1 MRKQRRPDRLTN
13 PDAIGSAQAEA
24 IYAACR
30 SADTV
35 AAAMEQKWGFDRL
48 PTLVEA
54 DLAAKFGRA
63 KAQLDAAIDDG
74 DVEMVAQKAKAM
86 ARGWRAL
93 DAAAD
98 AAGADAVV
106 DVALGWLRRHPETGV
121 GYVIT
126 KDNATAGA
134 LRANGVDGRIYT
146 MAEVCRIIEALE
158 KKSNGVVG
166 QGKDMWNVKV
176 VDVRNGDDTL
186 DDEIPF

>member
-1 MRKQRRPDRLTN
+1 MKQRRPDRLTN
-13 PDAIGSAQAEA
+13 PDAVGSIRDEA

-30 SADTV
+30 STDTV
-35 AAAMEQKWGFDRL
+35 AVAMEQKWGFDRL

-74 DVEMVAQKAKAM
+74 DAEMVAQKAKAM

-98 AAGADAVV
+98 AAGADVVV

-134 LRANGVDGRIYT
+134 LRANGVGGRIYT

-158 KKSNGVVG
+158 EKSNGVVPEA
-166 QGKDMWNVKV
+166 KDIWEAEVIN
-176 VDVRNGDDTL
+176 VRNGDDTL
-186 DDEIPF
+186 DDKIPF